1 MKTNFPLWL
10 SPVSIGAG
18 IVMVNVGNVTV
29 PYTPPDAS
37 LNTLLT
43 GELFVP
49 AQVPIPGAPLIKG
62 LGFGM
67 VGLGLAQMA
76 AYAFAGTSGTS
87 KSKIES
93 EMPLALTEDP
103 APVAAPPPPP
113 PIDSPVEAFAPEPIA
128 SEMPLVEPVI
138 RETITSE
145 MPLAE
150 PVLREFI
157 ASETPSVEPL
167 VGESAIPEIPQ
178 AEPLFRETVTSETPS
193 AEPVIRESAIPET
206 PSVEPLVGESAIPE
220 IPQAEPLVR
229 ETITPEIPRVESSS
243 IPSPLL
249 PLGIVSDIVEAVT
262 RDESSQHAA
271 IASLSR
277 GGKSYT
283 LRAIIWGIEQIY
295 PNATVRVVDG
305 KDSAAGWLGLE
316 KMPGVVKLA
325 DRHLQPALEAIDEA
339 ISLLDNAIG
348 TRNRQGK
355 AYFVFDEWNDIL
367 DRARQ
372 LDANMNGTPG
382 WQALY
387 PDLLY
392 KMGRLV
398 VQGLDYGIHLI
409 LSVRSCR
416 CEEFGFPPQLGEN
429 FAIAA
434 LARQERY
441 EMLSSL
447 LESPHLLPDAACRQ
461 QLTEQAQEAIVRSQS
476 VKCPLLMTAGDR
488 ARVEEVPDLEWLDWV
503 DLSAFSEAQTDDEVA
518 PNQKNAMDVKMTEAP
533 TLERIEAE
541 EPIEIAQGTWEN
553 PFESGPLTPA
563 AVVETED
570 TTGLKTQEEKVFE
583 PIETDVFERIQEAV
597 ASGETSASRLI
608 KSVVKCTDSQKYRT
622 VIKSGLQSGTR
633 KYRSTDVVAQFQSY
647 LDK

>member
-18 IVMVNVGNVTV
+18 IVLVNVSNVTV

-67 VGLGLAQMA
+67 VGLGLVQMA
-76 AYAFAGTSGTS
+76 AYAFAGASGTS
-87 KSKIES
+87 KSEIES

-113 PIDSPVEAFAPEPIA
+113 PIDPPVEAFAPEPIA
-128 SEMPLVEPVI
+128 SEMPLVEPVV
-138 RETITSE
+138 RESITSE
-145 MPLAE
+145 IPL
-150 PVLREFI
+150 
-157 ASETPSVEPL
+157 
-167 VGESAIPEIPQ
+167 
-178 AEPLFRETVTSETPS
+178 

-206 PSVEPLVGESAIPE
+206 PRVEPVVREPATSEIPLVEPVIRESITPE
-220 IPQAEPLVR
+220 IPLVEPVIR
-229 ETITPEIPRVESSS
+229 EPIAPEIPRVESPSV
-243 IPSPLL
+243 PSPLL

-262 RDESSQHAA
+262 REESSQHAA

-295 PNATVRVVDG
+295 PDATVRVVDG

-316 KMPGVVKLA
+316 KMPDVVKFA
-325 DRHLQPALEAIDEA
+325 DRNLQPALEAIDEA
-339 ISLLDNAIG
+339 ISLLDRAIG

-355 AYFVFDEWNDIL
+355 AYFIFDEWNDIL

-416 CEEFGFPPQLGEN
+416 CEEFGFPPQLGDN

-461 QLTEQAQEAIVRSQS
+461 QLTEQAQQAIVRSQS
-476 VKCPLLMTAGDR
+476 IKCPLLMTAGDR

-503 DLSAFSEAQTDDEVA
+503 DLSAFSDAQTDNEVA
-518 PNQKNAMDVKMTEAP
+518 PNEKNAMDVKMAETPA
-533 TLERIEAE
+533 LEPVEVD
-541 EPIEIAQGTWEN
+541 EPIEISEGAWEN
-553 PFESGPLTPA
+553 PFESGPLTQA
-563 AVVETED
+563 TIVETED
-570 TTGLKTQEEKVFE
+570 TTGRETQEEKVFDR
-583 PIETDVFERIQEAV
+583 IETDVFERIQEAV

-608 KSVVKCTDSQKYRT
+608 KSVVQSTHSQKYRT
-622 VIKSGLQSGTR
+622 VIKSGLKSGAR
-633 KYRSTDVVAQFQSY
+633 KYRSTGVVAQFQSY